1 MTGFTAAIAAY
12 GAFLI
17 PKVFGW
23 SYSNYEMVTP
33 AFYVLI
39 AFTVIT
45 IGITWFFYA
54 RSNSGIKC

>member
-1 MTGFTAAIAAY
+1 
-12 GAFLI
+12 
-17 PKVFGW
+17 
-23 SYSNYEMVTP
+23 MVTP

-39 AFTVIT
+39 VFTVIT